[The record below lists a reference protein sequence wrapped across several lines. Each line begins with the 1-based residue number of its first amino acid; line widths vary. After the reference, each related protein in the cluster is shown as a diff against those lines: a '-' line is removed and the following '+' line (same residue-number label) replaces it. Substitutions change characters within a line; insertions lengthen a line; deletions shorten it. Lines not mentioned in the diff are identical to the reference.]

1 MILWP
6 PVWQSRCIENRNS
19 STGAQVIATSQ
30 MYRGMY
36 PQMYCQIYLQMYLK
50 MSSQTAIAGVK
61 TSERSPQ
68 QSGSGDEVKRANQK
82 YYQKLFKL
90 IWGWVQNSKSKML
103 SKIIWGWV
111 QNSQSKMLFEIIQTY
126 LGMRSKE
133 PINGQLKLPFMRF
146 QWSLGDW
153 RSSLWND
160 SVLIYQVT
168 AKRRKP
174 NDIDYITRWL

>member
-36 PQMYCQIYLQMYLK
+36 SQMYCQIYLQMYLK

-68 QSGSGDEVKRANQK
+68 QSGSGDEVKRANQRPTETSFYEIPMEFGRLEIQFVKWFSSDLSSHSKTQKAKWYWLYHTMTLNKESLQFVLK
-82 YYQKLFKL
+82 YNKHVKHFREENMTRS
-90 IWGWVQNSKSKML
+90 QNIYYLRL
-103 SKIIWGWV
+103 SFREA
-111 QNSQSKMLFEIIQTY
+111 L
-126 LGMRSKE
+126 
-133 PINGQLKLPFMRF
+133 
-146 QWSLGDW
+146 
-153 RSSLWND
+153 
-160 SVLIYQVT
+160 
-168 AKRRKP
+168 
-174 NDIDYITRWL
+174 

>member
-82 YYQKLFKL
+82 YYQKLFK
-90 IWGWVQNSKSKML
+90 
-103 SKIIWGWV
+103 IIWGWV
-111 QNSQSKMLFEIIQTY
+111 QNSQSKMLFEIIQNY

-174 NDIDYITRWL
+174 NDIDYIIQWL

>member
-36 PQMYCQIYLQMYLK
+36 SQMYCQIYLQMYLK

-68 QSGSGDEVKRANQK
+68 QSGSGDEVNRANQK
-82 YYQKLFKL
+82 YCPKLSKI

-103 SKIIWGWV
+103 
-111 QNSQSKMLFEIIQTY
+111 FEIIQNY

-174 NDIDYITRWL
+174 NDIDYITQWL